1 MTPVTDP
8 AQLTTAE
15 KKALE
20 TIRFRRVIRR
30 KGGYGVPG
38 DAKKITLALATGLER
53 KGLVKFVIERGQDTA
68 VATVTGQILADRI
81 RNGRREKA

>member
-8 AQLTTAE
+8 AQLTPGE

-38 DAKKITLALATGLER
+38 EARTITLALATRLER
-53 KGLVKFVIERGQDTA
+53 KGLVKFTIERGLDTA
-68 VATVTGQILADRI
+68 VATVTGQILADKI